1 MASGIWTAVS
11 GATAQSAAVDAVANN
26 LANVDTPAFK
36 KDLPTFKEYITTL
49 ERNQAPKEII
59 RGPIKETDFYPDEG
73 RDTSHVINDATHTD
87 FTQGSLK
94 VTQSPLDLAISGPGF
109 LEVATPKGVRLTR
122 QGSLKI
128 AVDGKLVT
136 PEGYP
141 VLSNSGGTGPAILTM
156 NARTPGRQPAGAL
169 TASADNQAQNSP
181 ELNARLISLRDR
193 SGPLSITEQGE
204 IFAGEDLVAKLSIV
218 EFNDTKERGRV
229 RKVGGGLF
237 EIPGGVDPAALNTTP
252 QSRIKQG
259 MIETS
264 NVNPVQEMTQLIR
277 ANRMFEHDLKAIK
290 TYGEMMAKETNEL
303 GKF

>member
-36 KDLPTFKEYITTL
+36 KDLPTFKEYISSL
-49 ERNQAPKEII
+49 ERNQAPKEIL

-141 VLSNSGGTGPAILTM
+141 VLSSSGGAGPAILTM
-156 NARTPGRQPAGAL
+156 NGRPAARQPANTLGGG
-169 TASADNQAQNSP
+169 DNQGQSLP
-181 ELNARLISLRDR
+181 ELSSRLISLRDR
-193 SGPLSITEQGE
+193 PGPLSITEQGE

-218 EFNDTKERGRV
+218 EFSDTKDRSRV

-237 EIPGGVDPAALNTTP
+237 EIPGGVDPAAISATP